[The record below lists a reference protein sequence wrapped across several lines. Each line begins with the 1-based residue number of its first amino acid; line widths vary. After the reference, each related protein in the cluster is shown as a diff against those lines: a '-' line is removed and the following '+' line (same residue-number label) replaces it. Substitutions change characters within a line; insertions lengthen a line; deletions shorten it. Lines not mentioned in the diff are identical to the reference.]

1 MRSNSAADCQRK
13 KQIVLNFR
21 RIILTALACFVVFVS
36 EAQIVNRLNVDPV
49 TFQSYAWGRMQQYN
63 PVNLPLADSLYAEGV
78 RQDNFRIKCLGLA
91 LEFPVRYALGE
102 YDRMDEAVA
111 EIKALTGERKDCRSF
126 YYSVMHEYCQ
136 YLVHIGR
143 ASDAMLEARAME
155 RMAESEQ
162 RPLGKM
168 YAYRIVGLIHSYR
181 NNHYLA
187 VKNLTNAVRFC
198 KESNNEQD
206 LPNIYL
212 LIAREC
218 IKMGDFPKALDYC
231 TLASDYQQFSTQVR
245 VNVTMTLAYYYF
257 TRNNIDKFME
267 CYSRLEEDPLY
278 RHLSDNDS
286 RLELDIFDLRL
297 RDLPHEALA
306 KADSLSTDIG
316 RHTQMHGLFA
326 QIGEYENAYRQ
337 LDSLMVQKDSI
348 YIKVQN
354 EDLAI
359 LDAEMNNAQ
368 LRYEAQQLKT
378 RNQNTILIGFLVM
391 FGIAFFSML
400 YQQWHLRSNLEGL
413 KQRNA
418 ETLRAR
424 RIYRQALDAKESEN
438 NIKIKILQN
447 RKSNTFKL

>member
-1 MRSNSAADCQRK
+1 MHRLRY
-13 KQIVLNFR
+13 IL
-21 RIILTALACFVVFVS
+21 LTAILCLAAFTCG
-36 EAQIVNRLNVDPV
+36 AQIVNRLKVDPD
-49 TFQSYAWGRMQQYN
+49 TFQRYAWGRMQQYN
-63 PVNLPLADSLYAEGV
+63 PGNLPLADSLYAEGV
-78 RQDNFRIKCLGLA
+78 RKDNFRIKCLGLA

-111 EIKALTGERKDCRSF
+111 EIKEYTQSRKDCRSF

-143 ASDAMLEARAME
+143 SSDAMLEARAME
-155 RMAESEQ
+155 RMAGEEK

-181 NNHYLA
+181 DNHFLA
-187 VKNLTNAVRFC
+187 VRNLTNAVRFC
-198 KESNNEQD
+198 KESKMEQD

-218 IKMGDFPKALDYC
+218 IKMGDFPKALEYC
-231 TLASDYQQFSTQVR
+231 TLASEYQQFSTRVR
-245 VNVTMTLAYYYF
+245 VNVTMTLAYYYYAQKN
-257 TRNNIDKFME
+257 TEKFME
-267 CYSRLEEDPLY
+267 CYSRLLKDPVY
-278 RHLSDNDS
+278 RHLSDADS
-286 RLELDIFDLRL
+286 RLELDIFDLSL
-297 RDLPHEALA
+297 RDLPFQALE
-306 KADSLSTDIG
+306 KADSLGTPFG
-316 RHTQMHGLFA
+316 RYSHKHALYA
-326 QIGEYENAYRQ
+326 QVGQYPDAYRQ

-368 LRYEAQQLKT
+368 LRHEAQQLKT

-391 FGIAFFSML
+391 FAIAFVSVL
-400 YQQWHLRSNLEGL
+400 YQQWHLRSNLDRV

-418 ETLRAR
+418 EVLRAR
-424 RIYRQALDAKESEN
+424 RIYRHALDAKEAEN
-438 NIKIKILQN
+438 AVKIKILQS

>member
-1 MRSNSAADCQRK
+1 MRR
-13 KQIVLNFR
+13 FR
-21 RIILTALACFVVFVS
+21 VILLTALACLAALNCG
-36 EAQIVNRLNVDPV
+36 AQIVNRLNVDPE
-49 TFQSYAWGRMQQYN
+49 TFQSYAWGRMQQYS
-63 PVNLPLADSLYAEGV
+63 PANLPLADSLYALGES
-78 RQDNFRIKCLGLA
+78 RDDFKIKCLGLA

-102 YDRMDEAVA
+102 YDRMDAAVA
-111 EIKALTGERKDCRSF
+111 EIKELTGERKDCRSF
-126 YYSVMHEYCQ
+126 YYSVLHEYCQ

-143 ASDAMLEARAME
+143 SSDAMLEARAME

-181 NNHYLA
+181 DNHYLA

-198 KESNNEQD
+198 KESRNEQD

-231 TLASDYQQFSTQVR
+231 TLAGEYQQLSAQVR
-245 VNVTMTLAYYYF
+245 VNVTMTLAYYYYA
-257 TRNNIDKFME
+257 RNNIEKFNE
-267 CYSRLEEDPLY
+267 CYARLIEDPTYLP
-278 RHLSDNDS
+278 LSDNDS
-286 RLELDIFDLRL
+286 RLELDIFDLTL
-297 RDLPHEALA
+297 RDLPYEALV
-306 KADSLSTDIG
+306 KADSLGTAIG
-316 RHTQMHGLFA
+316 RYSQKHGLFA
-326 QIGEYENAYRQ
+326 KVGQYPDAYRQ

-378 RNQNTILIGFLVM
+378 RNQNTILIGFMVM
-391 FGIAFFSML
+391 FVIAFFLML
-400 YQQWHLRSNLEGL
+400 YHQWHLRSNLDRLRE
-413 KQRNA
+413 RNA
-418 ETLRAR
+418 AVLQAR
-424 RIYRQALDAKESEN
+424 RAYRQALDAKEAEN
-438 NIKIKILQN
+438 SVKIKILQN

>member
-1 MRSNSAADCQRK
+1 VLTFRKILLAAC
-13 KQIVLNFR
+13 LC
-21 RIILTALACFVVFVS
+21 LAALGCG
-36 EAQIVNRLNVDPV
+36 AQIVNRLNVDPD
-49 TFQSYAWGRMQQYN
+49 TFQSYAWGRMQQYS
-63 PVNLPLADSLYAEGV
+63 PDNLPLADSLYAEGV
-78 RQDNFRIKCLGLA
+78 RQDNFRIKCLGLS

-111 EIKALTGERKDCRSF
+111 EIKELIADRKDCRSF
-126 YYSVMHEYCQ
+126 YYATLHEYCQ

-143 ASDAMLEARAME
+143 SSDAMLEARAME
-155 RMAESEQ
+155 RLASSEQ

-181 NNHYLA
+181 DNHYLA
-187 VKNLTNAVRFC
+187 VKNLTSAVRFC
-198 KESNNEQD
+198 KESKNEQD

-231 TLASDYQQFSTQVR
+231 TLAGEYQELSAQVR
-245 VNVTMTLAYYYF
+245 INVTMTLAYYYYA
-257 TRNNIDKFME
+257 RNNTAKFLE
-267 CYSRLEEDPLY
+267 CYTRLIEDPVY
-278 RHLSDNDS
+278 RPISDLDS
-286 RLELDIFDLRL
+286 QLELDIFDLIL
-297 RDLPHEALA
+297 KDLPQEALA
-306 KADSLSTDIG
+306 KADSLTTPIG
-316 RHTQMHGLFA
+316 RYTHKHGLYA
-326 QIGEYENAYRQ
+326 QIGHYPEAYRQ

-400 YQQWHLRSNLEGL
+400 YQQWHLRSNLDRL

-418 ETLRAR
+418 EVLRAR

-438 NIKIKILQN
+438 AVKIKILQN